1 MAKFELKR
9 LNNAAAVDSLGF
21 EQLITT
27 QTEIVA
33 GVIQT
38 KYYEL
43 LGQSLSDFVPFDVGR
58 GAYSTNIF
66 QYTAGYVGSP
76 FESGLVQPSTGLGIN
91 AKSSI
96 QIDGI
101 SIKNNFW
108 RMDYEV
114 SHEIIEMGKVNVQ
127 AFSIIEENEKARKK
141 VYDLG
146 MQDVTFKGLN
156 DGATYGLLNQPNVTV
171 NTSLFPKRLAN
182 MSAEELSTF
191 AATAVATYL
200 ANNNT
205 TAMLNRMM
213 IPTADFVALST
224 PSNPAFPLKTKL
236 NIIEDA
242 FKGAGATDFKIVH
255 STYNENADSTGS
267 KARYVLYRYDADS
280 VRMYIPLQYTPHALY
295 PMNGI
300 DFVSVAEAQFTGVQV
315 LREKE
320 MLYCDARA

>member
-1 MAKFELKR
+1 MKFELKR

-146 MQDVTFKGLN
+146 MQKVTFLGIPDN
-156 DGATYGLLNQPNVTV
+156 GVEGLLNMAAVNI
-171 NTSLFPKRLAN
+171 NTSLFPVKLAA
-182 MSAEELSTF
+182 MSSAQLQALASGLL
-191 AATAVATYL
+191 AAYL
-200 ANNNT
+200 ANNGAT
-205 TAMLNRMM
+205 QMPNRLC
-213 IPTADFVALST
+213 IPTSDYVALGV
-224 PSNPAFPLKTKL
+224 PSDPNFPLKTKRDIL
-236 NIIEDA
+236 EEA
-242 FKGAGATDFKIVH
+242 LRQGGAVDIKIVH
-255 STYNENADSTGS
+255 TTYNEKAASDRQH
-267 KARYVLYRYDADS
+267 ARYVLYRHDADS
-280 VRMYIPLQYTPHALY
+280 LRMYIPKPYTPHALY
-295 PMNGI
+295 PMNGV
-300 DFVSVAEAQFTGVQV
+300 DFISVAESQFSGVV
-315 LREKE
+315 AIRPKE
-320 MLYCDARA
+320 MLYMDARA

>member
-1 MAKFELKR
+1 MKFELKR

-146 MQDVTFKGLN
+146 MQKVTFLGIPDN
-156 DGATYGLLNQPNVTV
+156 GVEGLLNMAAV
-171 NTSLFPKRLAN
+171 NIDTSLFPVKLAA
-182 MSAEELSTF
+182 MSSAQLQTLASGLL
-191 AATAVATYL
+191 AAYL
-200 ANNNT
+200 ANNGAT
-205 TAMLNRMM
+205 QMPNRLC
-213 IPTADFVALST
+213 IPTSDYVALGV
-224 PSNPAFPLKTKL
+224 PSDPNFPLKTKRDIL
-236 NIIEDA
+236 EEA
-242 FKGAGATDFKIVH
+242 LRQGGAVDIKIVH
-255 STYNENADSTGS
+255 TTYNEKAASDGQH
-267 KARYVLYRYDADS
+267 ARYVLYRHDADS
-280 VRMYIPLQYTPHALY
+280 LRMYIPKPYTPHALY
-295 PMNGI
+295 PMNGV
-300 DFVSVAEAQFTGVQV
+300 DFISVAESQFSGVV
-315 LREKE
+315 AIRPKE
-320 MLYCDARA
+320 MLYMDAQA

>member
-1 MAKFELKR
+1 MKFELKR

-146 MQDVTFKGLN
+146 MQKVTFLGIPDN
-156 DGATYGLLNQPNVTV
+156 GVEGLLNMAAV
-171 NTSLFPKRLAN
+171 NIDTSLFPVKLAA
-182 MSAEELSTF
+182 MSSAQLQTLASGLL
-191 AATAVATYL
+191 AAYL
-200 ANNNT
+200 ANNDAT
-205 TAMLNRMM
+205 QMPNRLC
-213 IPTADFVALST
+213 IPTSDYVALGV
-224 PSNPAFPLKTKL
+224 PSDPNFPLKTKRDIL
-236 NIIEDA
+236 EEA
-242 FKGAGATDFKIVH
+242 LRQGGAVDIKIVH
-255 STYNENADSTGS
+255 TTYNEKAASDGQH
-267 KARYVLYRYDADS
+267 ARYVLYRHDADS
-280 VRMYIPLQYTPHALY
+280 LRMYIPKPYTPHALY
-295 PMNGI
+295 PMNGV
-300 DFVSVAEAQFTGVQV
+300 DFISVAESQFSGVV
-315 LREKE
+315 AIRPKE
-320 MLYCDARA
+320 MLYMDAQA

>member
-146 MQDVTFKGLN
+146 MQKVTFLGIPDN
-156 DGATYGLLNQPNVTV
+156 GVEGLLNMAAV
-171 NTSLFPKRLAN
+171 NIDTSLFPVKLAA
-182 MSAEELSTF
+182 MSSAQLQTLASGLL
-191 AATAVATYL
+191 AAYL
-200 ANNNT
+200 ANNGAT
-205 TAMLNRMM
+205 QMPNRLC
-213 IPTADFVALST
+213 IPTSDYVALGV
-224 PSNPAFPLKTKL
+224 PSDPNFPLKTKRDIL
-236 NIIEDA
+236 EEA
-242 FKGAGATDFKIVH
+242 LRQGGAVDIKIVH
-255 STYNENADSTGS
+255 TTYNEKAASDGQH
-267 KARYVLYRYDADS
+267 ARYVLYRHDADS
-280 VRMYIPLQYTPHALY
+280 LRMYIPKPYTPHALY
-295 PMNGI
+295 PMNGV
-300 DFVSVAEAQFTGVQV
+300 DFISVAESQFSGVV
-315 LREKE
+315 AIRPKE
-320 MLYCDARA
+320 MLYMDAQA

>member
-1 MAKFELKR
+1 MKFELKR

-146 MQDVTFKGLN
+146 MQKVTFLGIPDN
-156 DGATYGLLNQPNVTV
+156 GVEGLLNMAAVNI
-171 NTSLFPKRLAN
+171 NTSLFPVKLAA
-182 MSAEELSTF
+182 MSSAQLQTLASGLL
-191 AATAVATYL
+191 AAYL
-200 ANNNT
+200 ANNGAT
-205 TAMLNRMM
+205 QMPNRLC
-213 IPTADFVALST
+213 IPTSDYVALGV
-224 PSNPAFPLKTKL
+224 PSDPNFPLKTKRDIL
-236 NIIEDA
+236 EEA
-242 FKGAGATDFKIVH
+242 LRQGGAVDIKIVH
-255 STYNENADSTGS
+255 TTYNEKAASDGQH
-267 KARYVLYRYDADS
+267 ARYVLYRHDADS
-280 VRMYIPLQYTPHALY
+280 LRMYIPKPYTPHALY
-295 PMNGI
+295 PMNGV
-300 DFVSVAEAQFTGVQV
+300 DFISVAESQFSGVV
-315 LREKE
+315 AIRPKE
-320 MLYCDARA
+320 MLYMDAQA